1 MQRTAAAGRLAPRL
15 YRMTVATQWY
25 DKLAEKER
33 WFEAHFKV
41 ARYGSIHTVRRKL
54 AQRGVPFFQRT
65 IQRSHGIWIPK
76 HKIRISFEREEPA
89 TKIESKMQIEM
100 RQMEFRGR
108 QREASRMPSRVF
120 GYAKRRRRRGHR

>member
-1 MQRTAAAGRLAPRL
+1 MSLIRT
-15 YRMTVATQWY
+15 YRMTAATRWY
-25 DKLAEKER
+25 DELAGKAR

-54 AQRGVPFFQRT
+54 AERGVPFFQRI

-76 HKIRISFEREEPA
+76 HHIRVSFEREEPA

-100 RQMEFRGR
+100 RRMEFRGK
-108 QREASRMPSRVF
+108 QREASRIPSKVF
-120 GYAKRRRRRGHR
+120 GYAKRRRRRKRR